1 MLLVQISSFSLLD
14 AILRPAEM
22 TWVRQYLEDDP
33 SLSHLK
39 TSSRHK
45 PKKNDELIICDII
58 RDREAVLRRADYLK
72 KCNMSVSE
80 DFSKSVREQ
89 RMHLAK

>member
-1 MLLVQISSFSLLD
+1 MFI
-14 AILRPAEM
+14 E
-22 TWVRQYLEDDP
+22 
-33 SLSHLK
+33 
-39 TSSRHK
+39 
-45 PKKNDELIICDII
+45 KKIKIIWDFI

>member
-1 MLLVQISSFSLLD
+1 
-14 AILRPAEM
+14 M
-22 TWVRQYLEDDP
+22 TWVRQFLEDDL

-39 TSSRHK
+39 TSSIHK
-45 PKKNDELIICDII
+45 PKKMIKIIICDII

>member
-1 MLLVQISSFSLLD
+1 MIK
-14 AILRPAEM
+14 I
-22 TWVRQYLEDDP
+22 
-33 SLSHLK
+33 
-39 TSSRHK
+39 
-45 PKKNDELIICDII
+45 IICDII
-58 RDREAVLRRADYLK
+58 MDREAVLRRADYLK

>member
-1 MLLVQISSFSLLD
+1 
-14 AILRPAEM
+14 M
-22 TWVRQYLEDDP
+22 TL
-33 SLSHLK
+33 
-39 TSSRHK
+39 
-45 PKKNDELIICDII
+45 

-89 RMHLAK
+89 RMHLAKSVLYYQQIDVDMKDFVFFKVYEELEETEPEQLLLPALRQALH

>member
-1 MLLVQISSFSLLD
+1 MFEKYSLTL
-14 AILRPAEM
+14 
-22 TWVRQYLEDDP
+22 
-33 SLSHLK
+33 
-39 TSSRHK
+39 
-45 PKKNDELIICDII
+45 

-89 RMHLAK
+89 RMHLAKSVLYYQQIDVDMKDFVFFKVYEELEETEPEQLLLPAL

>member
-1 MLLVQISSFSLLD
+1 MQYH
-14 AILRPAEM
+14 RPAEM
-22 TWVRQYLEDDP
+22 TWVRQFLEDDL

-39 TSSRHK
+39 TSSRRK
-45 PKKNDELIICDII
+45 PKNYQMIICDTII

>member
-1 MLLVQISSFSLLD
+1 MKMKI
-14 AILRPAEM
+14 I
-22 TWVRQYLEDDP
+22 WVF
-33 SLSHLK
+33 
-39 TSSRHK
+39 
-45 PKKNDELIICDII
+45 N